1 MRRGRYKCS
10 HHIDTKPPV
19 RLPSLRMLCIISGML
34 PFTEMK
40 IYYNI
45 NSTVATVV
53 AFCLFQCVVIVMN
66 KRYCYCYC
74 IIIITGVA
82 SSDDDVDVAEA

>member
-40 IYYNI
+40 IYYN
-45 NSTVATVV
+45 STVATVV

-74 IIIITGVA
+74 IITGVA